1 MRMQTVLGPNVGTG
15 TSSGHRS
22 ALMIARW
29 WHTQQ
34 HTSSDRTPL
43 ARMLPSVMGSIG
55 SLRRRAA
62 IWRV

>member
-1 MRMQTVLGPNVGTG
+1 MRMQTVLGPHVGMG

-34 HTSSDRTPL
+34 HTSSDRTPF

-55 SLRRRAA
+55 SFKRPAA
-62 IWRV
+62 IREL